1 MSAVAIPQKPLSR
14 AYDYI
19 VVGSGSGGCAVARRL
34 IDGSNA
40 SVLLIEAGSSGFGI
54 PEIEDPAAWVPLG
67 RSRYDWGYDYAP
79 TPAVNNRVIGIPR
92 GKVLGGSSSIN
103 AMMWYRGHP
112 MDYDAWEA
120 AGAKGWSFKDML
132 PFFKR
137 SEDWEDGA
145 SDLRGA
151 GGPLRIERCAT
162 LHPTAA
168 AMLDGARALG
178 IPVIDDPNGPDNEG
192 AAVSNFNISG
202 GKRWSSAKGYLEP
215 VLDNERLTVA
225 TNSFAIRL
233 GIANGRCVSVTH
245 LVDGRPHETEATTG
259 IVLALGAIDTPRLL
273 MMSGIGDPAELRRL
287 GIDVRAALAGV
298 GRNLQDHPLVQ
309 ACVFRAR
316 QPLGPTIGNGGGT
329 MMNWK
334 SSTHLPQADLHAFPV
349 QGNSAEPRIRE
360 LYDLPSDV
368 FSIGCGLMRSKSVG
382 YLRLLSP
389 EPGGALEIQPNY
401 LAEPSDLDA
410 LVTSVEM
417 IMALAATPAYA
428 DWFGGYAAPPA
439 MLGRKDII
447 AYIRNACST
456 FFHVCGTCAMGSGE
470 MAVVDSRLRVTG
482 VAGLTIADASV
493 IPIIPTCNT
502 HAPVTMI
509 GERAADFLLTATGT

>member
-1 MSAVAIPQKPLSR
+1 MSAAIPQRPLAR

-34 IDGSNA
+34 IDGSDA
-40 SVLLIEAGSSGFGI
+40 SVLLIEAGPSSLGMA
-54 PEIEDPAAWVPLG
+54 EIDDPAAWVPLG
-67 RSRYDWGYDYAP
+67 RGAYDWGYDYAP
-79 TPAVNNRVIGIPR
+79 TPQVNGRVIGIPR

-120 AGAKGWSFKDML
+120 AGAEGWSFKDVL

-137 SEDWEDGA
+137 SEDWEDGETA
-145 SDLRGA
+145 LRGA
-151 GGPLRIERCAT
+151 GGPLRIERCAS
-162 LHPTAA
+162 LHPIAE
-168 AMLDGARALG
+168 AMLDGSAALG
-178 IPVIDDPNGPDNEG
+178 IPVIDDPNGESNEG
-192 AAVSNFNISG
+192 AAAANFNISN

-215 VLDNERLTVA
+215 VLENDRLAIV
-225 TNSFAIRL
+225 TNSLAIRL
-233 GIANGRCVSVTH
+233 GLARGRCVSVTH
-245 LVDGRPHETEATTG
+245 MVDGRATVTEATTG
-259 IVLALGAIDTPRLL
+259 VILALGAIDTPRLL
-273 MMSGIGDPAELRRL
+273 MMSGIGDPVELARL
-287 GIDVRAALAGV
+287 GVETRVALAGV

-309 ACVFRAR
+309 ACVFRAK
-316 QPLGPTIGNGGGT
+316 QPLGPTVGNGGGT

-334 SSTHLPQADLHAFPV
+334 SSAGLPQADLHAFPV

-360 LYDLPSDV
+360 LYDLSGDL

-382 YLRLLSP
+382 YMKLLSA

-410 LVTSVEM
+410 LVTSVET

-428 DWFGGYAAPPA
+428 DWFGGYAAPA
-439 MLGRKDII
+439 AALRRQDMIS
-447 AYIRNACST
+447 YIRNACST
-456 FFHVCGTCAMGSGE
+456 FFHVCGTCAMGRDD
-470 MAVVDSRLRVTG
+470 MAVVDSRLRVRG
-482 VAGLTIADASV
+482 IEGLTIADASV

-502 HAPVTMI
+502 HAPATMI
-509 GERAADFLLTATGT
+509 GERASDFLLAAA